1 MSAGIHVD
9 TLGGL
14 TEKLKQLINDTQEQ
28 YEAFID
34 ATQLYK
40 KGKVNE
46 KEYFSK
52 IGDYLIATSTVNFLA
67 VQVIF
72 EIKSA
77 IEKGPTIKS
86 PTSAFASPT
95 SQPTLGVASFAGT
108 GGTAERNDYTMSA
121 PAQTEIQEPASQGDI
136 PVGHLSEKN
145 SARIITSTK
154 KCMHCGSG
162 ITERAKFC
170 NKCGNSQ

>member
-52 IGDYLIATSTVNFLA
+52 IDDYLIATSTVNFLA

-72 EIKSA
+72 EMKSA
-77 IEKGPTIKS
+77 IDKGLSIQST
-86 PTSAFASPT
+86 TGAFASP
-95 SQPTLGVASFAGT
+95 SPQPT
-108 GGTAERNDYTMSA
+108 
-121 PAQTEIQEPASQGDI
+121 
-136 PVGHLSEKN
+136 
-145 SARIITSTK
+145 
-154 KCMHCGSG
+154 
-162 ITERAKFC
+162 
-170 NKCGNSQ
+170 

>member
-9 TLGGL
+9 TLGSL

-77 IEKGPTIKS
+77 IEKGTSIKS
-86 PTSAFASPT
+86 PIGAFAPPSP
-95 SQPTLGVASFAGT
+95 QPTLGFASFADT
-108 GGTAERNDYTMSA
+108 GGTAERNDYTMPA
-121 PAQTEIQEPASQGDI
+121 PAQTEKQETSFPGDI
-136 PVGHLSEKN
+136 SVGHMPEKN
-145 SARIITSTK
+145 SERTITSTK

>member
-1 MSAGIHVD
+1 M
-9 TLGGL
+9 
-14 TEKLKQLINDTQEQ
+14 

-77 IEKGPTIKS
+77 IEKGPSIKS
-86 PTSAFASPT
+86 PTGAFASP
-95 SQPTLGVASFAGT
+95 SPQPTLGVASFAGT
-108 GGTAERNDYTMSA
+108 RADS
-121 PAQTEIQEPASQGDI
+121 
-136 PVGHLSEKN
+136 
-145 SARIITSTK
+145 
-154 KCMHCGSG
+154 
-162 ITERAKFC
+162 RAK
-170 NKCGNSQ
+170 